1 MRRLENVLD
10 KLFQKNFEV
19 RSSDINIPAQR
30 QAGFYVWV
38 ISFVLF
44 FATLFF
50 FIGTR
55 SVFGKDVNFQ
65 EKIIISSFQK

>member
-10 KLFQKNFEV
+10 KLFQKNFDV
-19 RSSDINIPAQR
+19 RSTDINIPAQR
-30 QAGFYVWV
+30 QTGFYVWV

-55 SVFGKDVNFQ
+55 SMFGNEAVYEDRT
-65 EKIIISSFQK
+65 ISSSIQK